1 MKIIEHIAIIT
12 SQIEAMRKDGHDD
25 NTPISIQLDALE
37 YAKDT
42 ILVLDKHNPELPQGN
57 FVRK

>member
-1 MKIIEHIAIIT
+1 MKIAGHIAIIT
-12 SQIEAMRKDGHDD
+12 REIGTIRKDGHDR
-25 NTPISIQLDALE
+25 NPRISIQLDALE